1 MLTVRMQGEN
11 TTVAQLPEEIDYDTA
26 ALVGAQCEDLIRQ
39 GCATLVL
46 DASRLVY
53 LDSSGVS
60 MLITL
65 SRILDDRNG
74 TLRLAAFNAHY
85 QHVWR
90 LLGLDTLLPVY
101 PTADAA
107 LKAPSAQ
114 AGGGV
119 GPLVPG
125 HRLGG

>member
-26 ALVGAQCEDLIRQ
+26 PLVGAQCEDLIRQ

-46 DASRLVY
+46 DASRLEY

-65 SRILDDRNG
+65 WRILDDRAG
-74 TLRLAAFNAHY
+74 TLRLAALNSHY
-85 QHVWR
+85 RHVWNI
-90 LLGLDTLLPVY
+90 LGLNALLPVF
-101 PTADAA
+101 PSAEAA
-107 LKAPSAQ
+107 LDAPA
-114 AGGGV
+114 
-119 GPLVPG
+119 PPG
-125 HRLGG
+125 RVDAHEQTA